1 MGLGRKKKKDDRDY
15 PQIAER
21 EEIVHGQ
28 KVKVRVFAPSLPM
41 DIKITA
47 QEREMFKRI
56 YGDGE
61 IMYDPNDAPF
71 DIEEETNND

>member
-1 MGLGRKKKKDDRDY
+1 MNRRKKKEHVDY

-28 KVKVRVFAPSLPM
+28 KVKVKVFAPSLPM

-61 IMYDPNDAPF
+61 ILYDPDGAPF
-71 DIEEETNND
+71 DIDEQE